1 MKHLLLRTIEI
12 RNMPETAAILLAY
25 VRERNRENDL
35 EDDNG
40 WRCITGREI
49 EEDLNMGYWKYIK
62 YIQWLVKAKM
72 IETKRVGREGRRW
85 VRLLKE
91 PKGTK
96 K

>member
-1 MKHLLLRTIEI
+1 MKHLLLKTIEI

-25 VRERNRENDL
+25 VRERSQDTYEP
-35 EDDNG
+35 DDMG
-40 WRCITGREI
+40 WRCITGKEI
-49 EEDLNMGYWKYIK
+49 EEDLNMGYWKYVK
-62 YIQWLVKAKM
+62 YFQWLVKAKM

-91 PKGTK
+91 SKGAK